1 MVQDGIMTHVEIPQS
16 AEIHRLMELA
26 QNLAHH
32 GRDLILS
39 RKPPK
44 VEVLSTKSTATD
56 VVTQMDKDVELLI
69 REHLAM
75 QRPNDGF
82 LGEEFDSIAPSNGS
96 QLTWVVDPI
105 DGTVNYLYGLNGY
118 SVSVA
123 VVAGTPD
130 SEHWTQIAGCV
141 VRVSDGAT
149 WWAGKGQGAWRDGQ
163 PIRCNEPQELAK
175 SLVGTGFGY
184 DAALRAQQAQVL
196 TKVLPAV
203 RDIRRIGSAAVDLC
217 SIADGSLDIFYERGL
232 SAWDMAAGTL
242 IATEAGAAVLGLRGE
257 RPTKLMT
264 IVGPQA
270 SAQALR
276 EILLDQDADGE
287 LGS

>member
-1 MVQDGIMTHVEIPQS
+1 MVQDSTMTHVDIPQS

-44 VEVLSTKSTATD
+44 VEVLVTKSTATD

-69 REHLAM
+69 RQHLVM

-82 LGEEFDSIAPSNGS
+82 LGEEFDSIEPTNGS

-105 DGTVNYLYGLNGY
+105 DGTVNYLYGLDGY
-118 SVSVA
+118 CVSVA

-130 SEHWTQIAGCV
+130 SENWTQIAGCV
-141 VRVSDGAT
+141 VRVSDGMT
-149 WWAGKGQGAWRDGQ
+149 WWAGKGHGAWRDGH
-163 PIRCNEPQELAK
+163 PIRCNEPQGLGQ

-217 SIADGSLDIFYERGL
+217 SIADGSLDLFYERGL

-242 IATEAGAAVLGLRGE
+242 IAAEAGAAVMGLRQDK
-257 RPTKLMT
+257 PNKLMT
-264 IVGPQA
+264 IVGPET
-270 SAQALR
+270 SAIALR
-276 EILLDQDADGE
+276 EILVSQNADSE
-287 LGS
+287 LES